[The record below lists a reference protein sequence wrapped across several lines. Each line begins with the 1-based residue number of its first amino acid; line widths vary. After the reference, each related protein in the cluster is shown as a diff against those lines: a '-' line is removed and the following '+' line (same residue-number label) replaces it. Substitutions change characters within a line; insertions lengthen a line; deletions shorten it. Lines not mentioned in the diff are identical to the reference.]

1 MDDADTELERGV
13 GNKNRE
19 RKETGGWDL
28 LVVEG
33 RDRARVGS
41 RPSLVIYFLFLSGRK
56 VHKNML
62 HALLSILEDE
72 GVGGLY
78 RGLGPSC
85 MKLVPAAGISFM
97 CYEACKKILIE
108 EEDE

>member
-62 HALLSILEDE
+62 HALLSILEDD
-72 GVGGLY
+72 GGGRGGGL
-78 RGLGPSC
+78 GAFTEGW
-85 MKLVPAAGISFM
+85 G
-97 CYEACKKILIE
+97 
-108 EEDE
+108 

>member
-1 MDDADTELERGV
+1 MQGLVDDADTELERGV

-62 HALLSILEDE
+62 HALLSILEDDGGGE
-72 GVGGLY
+72 GWRVGCIY
-78 RGLGPSC
+78 RGLGLSC
-85 MKLVPAAGISFM
+85 MKLFLAAGI
-97 CYEACKKILIE
+97 
-108 EEDE
+108 